1 MSNEHAGPPPAP
13 TSPVPPSPPAPPAPL
28 AAERRGQGEL
38 FLLSAPSGA
47 GKTTLI
53 RNLIDSLTDSGSM
66 EFSVSHTTRR
76 PRLGEIDGKDYHFV
90 EQQLFRG
97 MIADDLFLEWA
108 EVHGNYYG
116 TSVAAV
122 MPFLEQGIDVV
133 VDLDVQGAERLM
145 HRFPAAYS
153 IFILPPS
160 YADLVQR
167 LEGRRLDGADEIARR
182 LAVSLWE
189 IKRFDRYQYVIINDD
204 AARASQALAAIVL
217 EKRCRLARMQPR
229 VEAILAD
236 FSSVPKT

>member
-1 MSNEHAGPPPAP
+1 MSNERELP
-13 TSPVPPSPPAPPAPL
+13 
-28 AAERRGQGEL
+28 EKRGQGEL

-90 EQQLFRG
+90 EKQLFQR
-97 MIADDLFLEWA
+97 MIAEDLFLEWA

-217 EKRCRLARMQPR
+217 EKRCRLARMHSR

>member
-1 MSNEHAGPPPAP
+1 MSSESPPPPPPPPEA
-13 TSPVPPSPPAPPAPL
+13 SAGSGKPV
-28 AAERRGQGEL
+28 QGEL

-53 RNLIDSLTDSGSM
+53 RHLIDSLTDSGSM

-76 PRLGEIDGKDYHFV
+76 PRLGEVAGKDYHFV
-90 EQQLFRG
+90 DKPTFQR
-97 MIADDLFLEWA
+97 MIAEDLFLEWA

-116 TSVAAV
+116 TSMAAV
-122 MPFLEQGIDVV
+122 LPFLDQGIDVV

-145 HRFPAAYS
+145 HRFPSAYS

-167 LEGRRLDGADEIARR
+167 LEGRRLDGADEISRR

-189 IKRFDRYQYVIINDD
+189 IKRFDRYQYVIVNDD

-217 EKRCRLARMQPR
+217 EKRCRLARMQQR

-236 FSSVPKT
+236 FSSVPKA

>member
-1 MSNEHAGPPPAP
+1 MSNETPITP
-13 TSPVPPSPPAPPAPL
+13 
-28 AAERRGQGEL
+28 GEL

-53 RNLIDSLTDSGSM
+53 RSLIDSLEDSGSLS
-66 EFSVSHTTRR
+66 FSVSHTTRA
-76 PRLGEIDGKDYHFV
+76 PRLGEIDGRDYHFV
-90 EQQLFRG
+90 EMQTFQR
-97 MIADDLFLEWA
+97 MIAEDLFLEWA

-116 TSVAAV
+116 TSAAAV
-122 MPFLEQGIDVV
+122 EPYLERGIDVV

-160 YADLVQR
+160 YPDLVQR

-217 EKRCRLARMQPR
+217 EKRCRLARMQRR
-229 VEAILAD
+229 VDAVLAD
-236 FSSVPKT
+236 FSSVPKS

>member
-1 MSNEHAGPPPAP
+1 MSNEPQAGPAP
-13 TSPVPPSPPAPPAPL
+13 TRPKPAP
-28 AAERRGQGEL
+28 GEL

-53 RNLIDSLTDSGSM
+53 RSLLESQTDSGSM

-76 PRLGEIDGKDYHFV
+76 PRVGEVDGKDYHFTDV
-90 EQQLFRG
+90 STFQR
-97 MIADDLFLEWA
+97 MIAEDLFLEWA

-116 TSVAAV
+116 TSAAAV
-122 MPFLEQGIDVV
+122 LPFLEQGADVV

-160 YADLVQR
+160 YPDLVQR
-167 LEGRRLDGADEIARR
+167 LEGRRLDGADEISRR

>member
-1 MSNEHAGPPPAP
+1 MSNEPEATAI
-13 TSPVPPSPPAPPAPL
+13 PPSPMPENRAP
-28 AAERRGQGEL
+28 GEL

-76 PRLGEIDGKDYHFV
+76 PRLGEIDGKDYHFTDV
-90 EQQLFRG
+90 ATFQR
-97 MIADDLFLEWA
+97 MIAEDLFLEWA

-116 TSVAAV
+116 TSTAAV
-122 MPFLEQGIDVV
+122 LPFLAQGIDVV

-229 VEAILAD
+229 VAAILAD
-236 FSSVPKT
+236 FSSVPKS